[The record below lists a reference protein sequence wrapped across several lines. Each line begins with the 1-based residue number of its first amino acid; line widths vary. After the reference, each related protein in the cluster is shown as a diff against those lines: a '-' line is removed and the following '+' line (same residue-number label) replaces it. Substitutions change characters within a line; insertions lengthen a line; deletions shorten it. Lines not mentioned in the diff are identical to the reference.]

1 MSLLFTT
8 PYLPDV
14 YDRIREPGIESAYIT
29 VMKSSAKLLL
39 ILAAAAVLFLAQPV
53 KADRKAEAGPSIEA
67 VPDGGSTISL
77 VCFALLG
84 LGALRSKLGR

>member
-1 MSLLFTT
+1 M
-8 PYLPDV
+8 
-14 YDRIREPGIESAYIT
+14 
-29 VMKSSAKLLL
+29 M
-39 ILAAAAVLFLAQPV
+39 AAATALFLAQPV

>member
-1 MSLLFTT
+1 MN
-8 PYLPDV
+8 
-14 YDRIREPGIESAYIT
+14 
-29 VMKSSAKLLL
+29 SSAKLLL
-39 ILAAAAVLFLAQPV
+39 MVAAAAAFFLAQPV
-53 KADRKAEAGPSIEA
+53 KAERKAQAGPTIVA

>member
-1 MSLLFTT
+1 
-8 PYLPDV
+8 
-14 YDRIREPGIESAYIT
+14 
-29 VMKSSAKLLL
+29 MKSSGKLLL
-39 ILAAAAVLFLAQPV
+39 ILAAATVLFLAQPV
-53 KADRKAEAGPSIEA
+53 KAEQKVQAGPSIFN

>member
-1 MSLLFTT
+1 
-8 PYLPDV
+8 
-14 YDRIREPGIESAYIT
+14 
-29 VMKSSAKLLL
+29 MKSSAKLLL
-39 ILAAAAVLFLAQPV
+39 IFAAAGAFLLAQPV
-53 KADRKAEAGPSIEA
+53 KAGRNNDIGPNVKP